1 MITRIPITEISPAV
15 NFGGELVPVKAVA
28 GEVIAVT
35 ATIFREGHDALG
47 AHTLLFDEKGKEIS
61 RTPMREIWRGGDRF
75 EGTITI
81 PARGEFNYAIEAFD
95 DPFATWEHD
104 SEIKIAADI
113 DAELCCTI
121 GKAIFEEKLNED
133 PSVKKL
139 LSPAIKAL
147 TDTSLAAAN
156 RFSQAT
162 TTEIRA
168 YFAANPLRRLVSRSE
183 LIPVRADRDR
193 ALVGAWYEFFPRSEG
208 AIVDAHGRITSG
220 NFATAA
226 KRIPAVAAMGF
237 DVLYLPPIH
246 PIGTAHRKGRNN
258 TLTPSDTDPGVPW
271 AIGNVEGGHDAI
283 NPALGT
289 MADFETFV
297 SIAKKNNLEIALD
310 LALQASP
317 DHPWVKSNPE
327 WFTTRPD
334 GTIAYAENPPK
345 KYQDIFPI
353 NFDND
358 YSGILAEV
366 LRIIRLWV
374 SKGVTIFR
382 VDNPHTKPVHF
393 WQEVMAVIHKESPDV
408 VFLAEAFTKP
418 AMMHA
423 LGKAGFHQSYTY
435 FTWRTSKAELMEYGR
450 EVSQETSAFFRP
462 NFWVNTPDILPFHL
476 QSGNPAMFAL
486 RAVLAATLTPSWG
499 MYAGY
504 ELYEHRRFKE
514 GGEEYLDS
522 EKYEI
527 KVRDWDGAA
536 KKGITLAP
544 FITQLNQIR
553 RAHPALLQLRNLRF
567 HHTDSD
573 AVIAYSKRTG
583 GDLILVVVNLDP
595 TYAQET
601 TVHWDMKALGIAAH
615 SFEVKD
621 LLDNQSFTW
630 SPDTFIRLDP
640 ARPTGKVAHICQVR
654 L

>member
-1 MITRIPITEISPAV
+1 LINRIPITDISPAV
-15 NFGGELVPVKAVA
+15 NFGGELVPVKAIA

-35 ATIFREGHDALG
+35 ATIFREGHDAVG
-47 AHTLLFDEKGKEIS
+47 AHALIFDDKGKEIA

-81 PARGEFNYAIEAFD
+81 PARGEFKYAIEAFD

-121 GKAIFEEKLNED
+121 GKLIFEEKLSED
-133 PSVKKL
+133 PAAKKL
-139 LSPAIKAL
+139 LAPAIKSL
-147 TDTSLAAAN
+147 TDTSLAPAN

-162 TTEIRA
+162 TPEIRA
-168 YFAANPLRRLVSRSE
+168 YFAASPLRRLVSLSE

-208 AIVDAHGRITSG
+208 AVVDAHGRITSG
-220 NFATAA
+220 TFATAA
-226 KRIPAVAAMGF
+226 KRIPAIAAMGF

-246 PIGTAHRKGRNN
+246 PIGNAHRKGRNN
-258 TLTPSDTDPGVPW
+258 TLTPTDTDPGVPW
-271 AIGNVEGGHDAI
+271 AIGNREGGHDAI

-289 MADFETFV
+289 MSDFETFV
-297 SIAKKNNLEIALD
+297 SIAKKNNVEIALD

-345 KYQDIFPI
+345 KYQDIYPI

-358 YSGILAEV
+358 YAGMLAEV
-366 LRIIRLWV
+366 LRVIRLWV

-393 WQEVMAVIHKESPDV
+393 WQEVMTVVNKESPDV

-435 FTWRTSKAELMEYGR
+435 FTWRTSKTELMEYGR

-514 GGEEYLDS
+514 GCEEYLDS

-567 HHTDSD
+567 HDTDSD

-601 TVHWDMKALGIAAH
+601 TVHWDLKALGIAAH

-621 LLDNQSFTW
+621 LLDGQSFTW
-630 SPDTFIRLDP
+630 SPSTFVRLDP

>member
-1 MITRIPITEISPAV
+1 MITRIPITDISPAV

-35 ATIFREGHDALG
+35 STIFREGHDALG
-47 AHTLLFDEKGKEIS
+47 AHALLFDDKGKEIS

-81 PARGEFNYAIEAFD
+81 PTRGEFNYAIEAFD

-121 GKAIFEEKLNED
+121 GKAIFEEKLSED
-133 PSVKKL
+133 PSAKKL

-147 TDTSLAAAN
+147 TDTSLAPAN

-297 SIAKKNNLEIALD
+297 SIAKKNNVEIALD

-317 DHPWVKSNPE
+317 DHPWVNSNPE

-345 KYQDIFPI
+345 KYQDIYPI

-366 LRIIRLWV
+366 LRIIRVWV

-393 WQEVMAVIHKESPDV
+393 WQEVMTVVHKESPDV

-573 AVIAYSKRTG
+573 SIIAYSKRTG
-583 GDLILVVVNLDP
+583 DDLILVVVNLDP

-621 LLDNQSFTW
+621 LLDSQSFTW

>member
-1 MITRIPITEISPAV
+1 LITRIPITDISPAV
-15 NFGGELVPVKAVA
+15 NFGGGLVPVKAVA
-28 GEVIAVT
+28 GEVIAVN

-47 AHTLLFDEKGKEIS
+47 AHALLFDDKGKEIT

-75 EGTITI
+75 EGTISI

-121 GKAIFEEKLNED
+121 GKLIFEEKLNED
-133 PSVKKL
+133 PAAKKL

-147 TDTSLAAAN
+147 TDSSLAPAN

-297 SIAKKNNLEIALD
+297 SIAKKNNVEIALD

-317 DHPWVKSNPE
+317 DHPWVKSNPQ

-345 KYQDIFPI
+345 KYQDIYPI

-358 YSGILAEV
+358 YAGILAEV
-366 LRIIRLWV
+366 LRIIRVWV

-393 WQEVMAVIHKESPDV
+393 WQEVMSVIQKESPDV

-544 FITQLNQIR
+544 FITKLNQIR

-573 AVIAYSKRTG
+573 SIIAYSKRTG
-583 GDLILVVVNLDP
+583 DDLILVVVNLDP

>member
-1 MITRIPITEISPAV
+1 LITRIPITDLSPAV

-47 AHTLLFDEKGKEIS
+47 AHALLFDDKGKEIA

-81 PARGEFNYAIEAFD
+81 PTRGEFNYAIEAFD

-121 GKAIFEEKLNED
+121 GKLIFEEKLNED
-133 PSVKKL
+133 PSAKKL

-147 TDTSLAAAN
+147 TDSSLAPAN

-271 AIGNVEGGHDAI
+271 AIGNADGGHDAI

-297 SIAKKNNLEIALD
+297 SIAKKNSLEIALD

-327 WFTTRPD
+327 WFTARPD

-345 KYQDIFPI
+345 KYQDIYPI

-366 LRIIRLWV
+366 LRVIRLWV

-393 WQEVMAVIHKESPDV
+393 WQEVMKVIHKESPDI

-504 ELYEHRRFKE
+504 ELYEHRRIKE

-573 AVIAYSKRTG
+573 SIIAYSKRTG
-583 GDLILVVVNLDP
+583 DDLILVVVNLDP

-601 TVHWDMKALGIAAH
+601 TVHWDMKALGIVAH

>member
-1 MITRIPITEISPAV
+1 LITRIPITEISPAV

-47 AHTLLFDEKGKEIS
+47 AHTLLFDDKGKEIS

-81 PARGEFNYAIEAFD
+81 PARGEFSYAIEAFD

-121 GKAIFEEKLNED
+121 GKLIFEEKLNED

-147 TDTSLAAAN
+147 TDTSLAPAN

-327 WFTTRPD
+327 WFTARPD

-345 KYQDIFPI
+345 KYQDIYPI

-358 YSGILAEV
+358 YPGILAEV

-393 WQEVMAVIHKESPDV
+393 WQEVMSVIQKESPDV

-486 RAVLAATLTPSWG
+486 RAVLATTLTPSWG

-583 GDLILVVVNLDP
+583 DDLILVVVNLDP

>member
-1 MITRIPITEISPAV
+1 MISRIPITDLSPAV

-47 AHTLLFDEKGKEIS
+47 AHTLLFDDKGKEIA

-81 PARGEFNYAIEAFD
+81 PARGEFKYAIEAFD

-113 DAELCCTI
+113 DVELCCTI
-121 GKAIFEEKLNED
+121 GKLIFEEKLNED
-133 PSVKKL
+133 PSANKL

-147 TDTSLAAAN
+147 TDTSLAPAN

-162 TTEIRA
+162 TPEIRA

-297 SIAKKNNLEIALD
+297 SIAKKNNIEIALD

-317 DHPWVKSNPE
+317 DHPWVKSSPE

-345 KYQDIFPI
+345 KYQDIYPI

-358 YSGILAEV
+358 YAGILAEV
-366 LRIIRLWV
+366 LRVIRLWV

-393 WQEVMAVIHKESPDV
+393 WQEVMSVINKESPDV

-553 RAHPALLQLRNLRF
+553 RAHPSLLQLRNLRF

-583 GDLILVVVNLDP
+583 DDLILVVVNLDP

-601 TVHWDMKALGIAAH
+601 TVHWDMKALGITAN